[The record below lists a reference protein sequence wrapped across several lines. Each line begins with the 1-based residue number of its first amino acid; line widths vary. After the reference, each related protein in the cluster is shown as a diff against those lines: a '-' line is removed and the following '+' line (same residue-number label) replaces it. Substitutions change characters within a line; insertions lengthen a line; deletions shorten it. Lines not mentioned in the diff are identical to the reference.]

1 MVNQQFK
8 NEVNFWNGKC
18 TTLKRDLEYQERY
31 VEKYKE
37 DNKRLDEENDLL
49 KKHLEIKE
57 KEINLMKK

>member
-1 MVNQQFK
+1 MANQQFK